1 MSKQRLARWVVKAIE
16 VAFSSAGVPSPEGV
30 VAHYTRGM
38 AASWALF
45 KFVPLEL
52 VCAAAGWI
60 SSLTFSR
67 FYRLNAAASLAASR
81 EGISL

>member
-1 MSKQRLARWVVKAIE
+1 MSKQRLARWVVRAIE
-16 VAFSSAGVPSPEGV
+16 VVFSSAGV
-30 VAHYTRGM
+30 H
-38 AASWALF
+38 ASWALF
-45 KFVPLEL
+45 KVVPLEL

-67 FYRLNAAASLAASR
+67 FNHLNVASSLATSVLHAG